1 MFVAQTFR
9 ELLGHLVD
17 GQKEQIINDNIRVQN
32 MQFKKFS
39 SLENTYR
46 TNLIEKVIEEGIS
59 TDDWIVTEK
68 VDGANF
74 SFWCDGEQVKVASR
88 NQFVDGT
95 FYGCQEVIDEIAPK
109 ILAFWSDND
118 TQIVIYGELCGDG
131 IQKRVNYG
139 KKSFVA
145 FDVHCANSNTPVDK
159 EYAMKVCERIGIPF
173 APVILRGS
181 FEDCL
186 AVNNTFKSHLTPED
200 HDGANIAEGVVIEP
214 VNPAWF
220 HNGERVYFKNKS
232 EKFSERKKKQ
242 ETKVSEELSL
252 SEASQSVLHNLTSY
266 VTESRVVSV
275 ISKIGKVGT
284 KDFQRILGLTV
295 QDAIEDYE
303 KDTEVNVKDVCGD
316 EWKAVLKILSGLS
329 AHVVR
334 SEFVKHLE
342 E

>member
-1 MFVAQTFR
+1 
-9 ELLGHLVD
+9 
-17 GQKEQIINDNIRVQN
+17 

-46 TNLIEKVIEEGIS
+46 TNLIEKVIEEGIP
-59 TDDWIVTEK
+59 TNDWIVTEK

-109 ILAFWSDND
+109 ILAFCSDNN
-118 TQIVIYGELCGDG
+118 TQIVIYGELYGDG
-131 IQKRVNYG
+131 IQKRVKYG

-145 FDVHCANSNTPVDK
+145 FDVFCLWAGSTEHKD
-159 EYAMKVCERIGIPF
+159 YAQNLCFDIGIPF
-173 APVILRGS
+173 APVIFRGS
-181 FEDCL
+181 FEECL
-186 AVNNTFKSHLTPED
+186 AVNNTFKSLLTPEGYGD
-200 HDGANIAEGVVIEP
+200 ENIAEGVVIEP
-214 VNPAWF
+214 ANPAWF
-220 HNGERVYFKNKS
+220 RNGSRVYFKNKS
-232 EKFSERKKKQ
+232 EKFSEKKK
-242 ETKVSEELSL
+242 KVKVKVAQELSL

-266 VTESRVVSV
+266 VTENRVVSV

-303 KDTEVNVKDVCGD
+303 KDTEVNVEDVCGD
-316 EWKAVLKILSGLS
+316 EWKAVLKMLNGLS
-329 AHVVR
+329 AHIVR
-334 SEFVKHLE
+334 SEFVKHID
-342 E
+342 

>member
-1 MFVAQTFR
+1 
-9 ELLGHLVD
+9 
-17 GQKEQIINDNIRVQN
+17 

-46 TNLIEKVIEEGIS
+46 TNLIEKVVEEGIP
-59 TDDWIVTEK
+59 TGDWIVTEK

-74 SFWCDGEQVKVASR
+74 SFWCDGEQVKVTSR

-109 ILAFWSDND
+109 ILAFCSDYD
-118 TQIVIYGELCGDG
+118 TQIVIYGELYGDG

-145 FDVHCANSNTPVDK
+145 FDVHCANSDTPVDK
-159 EYAMKVCERIGIPF
+159 EFAIDLCERIGISF
-173 APVILRGS
+173 APVLFRGN

-186 AVNNTFKSHLTPED
+186 AVNNTFKSLLTPEGYGD
-200 HDGANIAEGVVIEP
+200 ENIAEGVVIEP

-220 HNGERVYFKNKS
+220 RNGSRVYFKNKS
-232 EKFSERKKKQ
+232 EKFSEKKEK
-242 ETKVSEELSL
+242 TKVDVAQELSL
-252 SEASQSVLHNLTSY
+252 SEASQSVLHNLASY

-295 QDAIEDYE
+295 QDAIEEYE
-303 KDTEVNVKDVCGD
+303 KDAGVDVKDVCGE
-316 EWKAVLKILSGLS
+316 EWKAVLKMLTGLS
-329 AHVVR
+329 AHIVR
-334 SEFVKHLE
+334 SEFVKHID
-342 E
+342 

>member
-1 MFVAQTFR
+1 
-9 ELLGHLVD
+9 
-17 GQKEQIINDNIRVQN
+17 

-39 SLENTYR
+39 SLDNTYR
-46 TNLIEKVIEEGIS
+46 TNLIEKVVEEGIP

-109 ILAFWSDND
+109 ILAFCSDND
-118 TQIVIYGELCGDG
+118 TQIVIYGELYGDG
-131 IQKRVNYG
+131 IQKRVKYG

-145 FDVHCANSNTPVDK
+145 FDVFSLWAGSTEHK
-159 EYAMKVCERIGIPF
+159 EYAQILCSNIGIQF
-173 APVILRGS
+173 VPVLFRGG
-181 FEDCL
+181 FEECL
-186 AVNNTFKSHLTPED
+186 AVNNTFKSLLTPEG
-200 HDGANIAEGVVIEP
+200 HDGENIAEGVVIEP
-214 VNPAWF
+214 ANPAWF
-220 HNGERVYFKNKS
+220 RNGSRVYFKNKS
-232 EKFSERKKKQ
+232 EKFSEKKEK
-242 ETKVSEELSL
+242 TKVSQELSL

-275 ISKIGKVGT
+275 ISKIGKVGI

-295 QDAIEDYE
+295 QDAIEEYE
-303 KDTEVNVKDVCGD
+303 KDTEANVKDVCGD
-316 EWKAVLKILSGLS
+316 EWKVVLNILNGWS
-329 AHVVR
+329 ANIVR

-342 E
+342 

>member
-1 MFVAQTFR
+1 
-9 ELLGHLVD
+9 
-17 GQKEQIINDNIRVQN
+17 

-46 TNLIEKVIEEGIS
+46 TNLIEKVVEEGIP
-59 TDDWIVTEK
+59 TDDWIVTER

-95 FYGCQEVIDEIAPK
+95 FYECQEVIDEIAPK
-109 ILAFWSDND
+109 ILAFCSDYD

-145 FDVHCANSNTPVDK
+145 FDVHCTNSNNPVDK
-159 EYAMKVCERIGIPF
+159 EFAIDLCERIGIPF
-173 APVILRGS
+173 VPVLFRGS

-186 AVNNTFKSHLTPED
+186 AVNNTFKSLLTPEGYD
-200 HDGANIAEGVVIEP
+200 SANIAEGVVIEP

-220 HNGERVYFKNKS
+220 HNGSRVYFKNKS
-232 EKFSERKKKQ
+232 EKFSEKKEKQ
-242 ETKVSEELSL
+242 NVKVSEELNL
-252 SEASQSVLHNLTSY
+252 SEASQSVLNNLTSY

-284 KDFQRILGLTV
+284 RDFQRILGLTA

-303 KDTEVNVKDVCGD
+303 KDTDVSVKDVCGE
-316 EWKAVLKILSGLS
+316 EWKSVLKILSGLS
-329 AHVVR
+329 AHIVR
-334 SEFVKHLE
+334 SEFVKHID
-342 E
+342 

>member
-1 MFVAQTFR
+1 
-9 ELLGHLVD
+9 
-17 GQKEQIINDNIRVQN
+17 

-46 TNLIEKVIEEGIS
+46 TNLIEKVVDEGIP

-109 ILAFWSDND
+109 ILAFCSDYD
-118 TQIVIYGELCGDG
+118 TQIVIYGELYGDG
-131 IQKRVNYG
+131 IQKRVKYG

-145 FDVHCANSNTPVDK
+145 FDVFSLWAGSTEHK
-159 EYAMKVCERIGIPF
+159 EYAQILCSNIGIPF
-173 APVILRGS
+173 VPVLFRGS

-186 AVNNTFKSHLTPED
+186 AVNNTFKSHLTPEGY
-200 HDGANIAEGVVIEP
+200 DGDNIAEGVVIEP
-214 VNPAWF
+214 VTPAWF
-220 HNGERVYFKNKS
+220 RNGSRVYFKNKS
-232 EKFSERKKKQ
+232 EKFSEKKEKQ
-242 ETKVSEELSL
+242 KVKVSEELSL

-303 KDTEVNVKDVCGD
+303 KDIDVNVKDVCGD
-316 EWKAVLKILSGLS
+316 EWKAVLKMLNGWS
-329 AHVVR
+329 AHIIR
-334 SEFVKHLE
+334 SEFVKHID
-342 E
+342 

>member
-1 MFVAQTFR
+1 
-9 ELLGHLVD
+9 
-17 GQKEQIINDNIRVQN
+17 

-46 TNLIEKVIEEGIS
+46 TNLIEKVVEEGIP

-74 SFWCDGEQVKVASR
+74 SFWCDGEQVEVASR

-95 FYGCQEVIDEIAPK
+95 FYGCQEVVDEIAPK
-109 ILAFWSDND
+109 ILAFCSDNN
-118 TQIVIYGELCGDG
+118 TQIVIYGELYGGG

-145 FDVHCANSNTPVDK
+145 FDVHCVNSNTPVDK
-159 EYAMKVCERIGIPF
+159 EFAIDLCERIGIPF
-173 APVILRGS
+173 APVLFRGS

-186 AVNNTFKSHLTPED
+186 AVNNTFKSHLTPEGY
-200 HDGANIAEGVVIEP
+200 DGANIAEGVVIEP

-220 HNGERVYFKNKS
+220 RNGSRVYFKNKS
-232 EKFSERKKKQ
+232 EKFSEKK
-242 ETKVSEELSL
+242 ETTKVDVAQELSL
-252 SEASQSVLHNLTSY
+252 SEASQSVLHNLTPY

-284 KDFQRILGLTV
+284 KDFQRIMGLAV
-295 QDAIEDYE
+295 QDAIEEYE
-303 KDTEVNVKDVCGD
+303 KDAEANVKDVCGE
-316 EWKAVLKILSGLS
+316 EWKAVLKMLTGLS
-329 AHVVR
+329 AHIVR
-334 SEFVKHLE
+334 SEFVKHID
-342 E
+342 

>member
-1 MFVAQTFR
+1 
-9 ELLGHLVD
+9 
-17 GQKEQIINDNIRVQN
+17 

-46 TNLIEKVIEEGIS
+46 NNLIEKVVEEGIP
-59 TDDWIVTEK
+59 TNDWIVTEK

-109 ILAFWSDND
+109 ILAFCSDNN

-145 FDVHCANSNTPVDK
+145 FDVHCVNSNTPVDK
-159 EYAMKVCERIGIPF
+159 EFAIDLCERIGIPF
-173 APVILRGS
+173 APVLFRGS
-181 FEDCL
+181 FEECL
-186 AVNNTFKSHLTPED
+186 AVTSTFKSHLTPEGY
-200 HDGANIAEGVVIEP
+200 DGDNIAEGVVIEP
-214 VNPAWF
+214 VNPSWF
-220 HNGERVYFKNKS
+220 HNGSRVYFKNKS
-232 EKFSERKKKQ
+232 EKFSERKEKQ
-242 ETKVSEELSL
+242 KVKVAQELSL

-275 ISKIGKVGT
+275 VSKIGKVGT

-316 EWKAVLKILSGLS
+316 EWKAVLKMLSGLS
-329 AHVVR
+329 AHIVR

-342 E
+342 EW

>member
-1 MFVAQTFR
+1 
-9 ELLGHLVD
+9 
-17 GQKEQIINDNIRVQN
+17 

-46 TNLIEKVIEEGIS
+46 TNLTEKVVEEGIPRV
-59 TDDWIVTEK
+59 DWIVTEK

-74 SFWCDGEQVKVASR
+74 SFWCDGEDAQVASR

-95 FYGCQEVIDEIAPK
+95 FYGCQEVIDEIAHK
-109 ILAFWSDND
+109 ILAFCSDYD
-118 TQIVIYGELCGDG
+118 TQIVIYGELYGEG

-145 FDVHCANSNTPVDK
+145 FDVHCANSNNPVDK
-159 EYAMKVCERIGIPF
+159 EFAIDLCERIGIPF
-173 APVILRGS
+173 VPVLFRGS

-186 AVNNTFKSHLTPED
+186 AVNNTFKSHLTPEGY
-200 HDGANIAEGVVIEP
+200 DGDNIAEGVVVEP

-220 HNGERVYFKNKS
+220 RNGSRVYFKNKS
-232 EKFSERKKKQ
+232 EKFSEKKEK
-242 ETKVSEELSL
+242 TKVKVAQELSL

-275 ISKIGKVGT
+275 ISKIGKVCT

-303 KDTEVNVKDVCGD
+303 KDTEANVKDICGD
-316 EWKAVLKILSGLS
+316 EWKSVLKMLNGLS
-329 AHVVR
+329 AHIVR
-334 SEFVKHLE
+334 SEFVKHIE
-342 E
+342 V